1 MIRQPY
7 VRHLDD
13 APWEIQPGRTDRV
26 RSELLIDADHTLSHG
41 FSPGVLEFPTG
52 TAWAPQHLDPQKV
65 YLIRESDGE
74 YSINRQKIGPN
85 TIIYNPKNCI
95 HGIKNIGNRP
105 LTLTRVFP
113 TDTWAEVEYLF
124 E

>member
-1 MIRQPY
+1 M
-7 VRHLDD
+7 
-13 APWEIQPGRTDRV
+13 
-26 RSELLIDADHTLSHG
+26 
-41 FSPGVLEFPTG
+41 
-52 TAWAPQHLDPQKV
+52 
-65 YLIRESDGE
+65 IRESDGE